1 MEGNY
6 CLAKSQLIN
15 AINDDSL
22 ILFVGSG
29 VSINSGL
36 PTWRELIGAF
46 SDELKISEESSDSK
60 DYVRIAQYYYD
71 TFGKNQYMSKIE

>member
-36 PTWRELIGAF
+36 PTWGELIGAF
-46 SDELKISEESSDSK
+46 SDELKISEESSDPPW
-60 DYVRIAQYYYD
+60 RQ
-71 TFGKNQYMSKIE
+71 